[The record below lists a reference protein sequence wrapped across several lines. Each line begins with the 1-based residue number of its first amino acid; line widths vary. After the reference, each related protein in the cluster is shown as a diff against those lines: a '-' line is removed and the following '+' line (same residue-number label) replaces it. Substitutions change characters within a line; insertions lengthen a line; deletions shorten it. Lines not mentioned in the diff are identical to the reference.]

1 MNINRVV
8 AVCFSPTGTTQKIIL
23 KIAEGTG
30 IPFKQT
36 DLTLPEFRRSFG
48 ESFGKE
54 DLVIVGLPVYAG
66 RLPRDLDDF
75 FAGLNGNSTP
85 AAAVVVYGN
94 RDYNDALIELRM
106 LLEERGFIVRSAA
119 AFIAEHTV
127 SSKIATGR
135 PDAND
140 LDIALDFGRRT
151 AECIVRNI
159 SGNLALKGNYP
170 FTWKGFDP
178 NMPPDFPPRP
188 RIATNDHCTQCK
200 LCALNCPWAAID
212 PDDSK
217 NRDYTKCMICQRCLK
232 NCPSHAIYVTGEKW
246 LSYLPQFEELLS
258 KRREP
263 ELFFP
268 LDGD

>member
-1 MNINRVV
+1 
-8 AVCFSPTGTTQKIIL
+8 
-23 KIAEGTG
+23 
-30 IPFKQT
+30 
-36 DLTLPEFRRSFG
+36 
-48 ESFGKE
+48 
-54 DLVIVGLPVYAG
+54 
-66 RLPRDLDDF
+66 
-75 FAGLNGNSTP
+75 
-85 AAAVVVYGN
+85 
-94 RDYNDALIELRM
+94 
-106 LLEERGFIVRSAA
+106 
-119 AFIAEHTV
+119 
-127 SSKIATGR
+127 
-135 PDAND
+135 
-140 LDIALDFGRRT
+140 
-151 AECIVRNI
+151 
-159 SGNLALKGNYP
+159 
-170 FTWKGFDP
+170 
-178 NMPPDFPPRP
+178 MPPDFPPRP